1 MERTL
6 NINHQG
12 KNIYYMDFGSLQKVE
27 EINSVIAEAKQY
39 IQKQTP
45 SSILALTNLE
55 GMHFNNQIK
64 ELFTDFVKGN
74 KPYVKASA
82 IIGIHGLKQIVFNGI
97 MKITGRDLRSFSD
110 IESAKTFLVSQCQSN

>member
-1 MERTL
+1 MARTL

-27 EINSVIAEAKQY
+27 EINAVIAEAKQY
-39 IQKQTP
+39 ILNQSP

-64 ELFTDFVKGN
+64 DLFTDFVKGN
-74 KPYVKASA
+74 KPFVKASA
-82 IIGIHGLKQIVFNGI
+82 IVGIHGLKQIVFNGV

-110 IESAKTFLVSQCQSN
+110 IESAKSFLILQDQSN